1 MKIPDPWEHPLTF
14 VVAIGLAS
22 VLFYLLIDWF
32 MPNLPPREIYIH
44 FDTPLT
50 IHIEQEPK

>member
-32 MPNLPPREIYIH
+32 LPDLPPREIYIH